1 MPKWAP
7 SDASGQQWSHTAPLK
22 LDGALTSGECPSGPK
37 QDHLPCPFTHVI
49 STKSFHCTRY
59 GVKLDAVAL
68 VQDWVRDVGSQAGLT
83 CSNAQILSGAVGVP
97 ESRLEACSALPCM
110 LHYILIFGDL
120 GISRNAIA
128 MRLFCPGMSC
138 QSDNRAIARLAAA
151 RSGVC
156 FVSGAGGLLGRHPS
170 TGPQGMEPA
179 RPGAGRHLCIEWHAC
194 TRRAQST
201 AIAANL
207 ASATAVPCLSQHVT
221 VS

>member
-1 MPKWAP
+1 MPLHACDLNQVLPLHQVWGEAGCCGP
-7 SDASGQQWSHTAPLK
+7 CARLGARRGLPGGADIQQ
-22 LDGALTSGECPSGPK
+22 CPDP
-37 QDHLPCPFTHVI
+37 QRRC
-49 STKSFHCTRY
+49 RR
-59 GVKLDAVAL
+59 A
-68 VQDWVRDVGSQAGLT
+68 R
-83 CSNAQILSGAVGVP
+83 VP
-97 ESRLEACSALPCM
+97 PGGMLALPCM

-138 QSDNRAIARLAAA
+138 QSDNRAFARLAAA